1 MARTSKKNEKDL
13 LAIQLT
19 VENIQANEDIKS
31 GLADFNVT
39 QEKITE
45 GENLYNTAHEKYKG
59 QTKAY
64 ALQGAANNYFIKTRD
79 NARKIH
85 VSYAKIARKKFADDP
100 DALELLDLNGS
111 RKRPLAEFIPQAR
124 RFYENGLGD
133 ASLLEKL
140 ASVGLTKER
149 LEAGLALV
157 NETEAAYNR
166 LQASRGTSQQATQDR
181 NESLAAALRWRSEI
195 LTISEVALKD
205 KPELLEKLG
214 KH

>member
-1 MARTSKKNEKDL
+1 MARTSKKNEEDL

-19 VENIQANEDIKS
+19 VENIQANEDIKA
-31 GLADFNVT
+31 GLGEFNVT
-39 QEKITE
+39 EERVAE
-45 GENLYNTAHEKYKG
+45 GENLYNTAHAKYKG

-64 ALQGAANNYFIKTRD
+64 ALQGAASNYFINTR
-79 NARKIH
+79 NTARKTY
-85 VSYAKIARKKFADDP
+85 VDYAKIARKKFADDP

-133 ASLLEKL
+133 VPLLEKL
-140 ASVGLTKER
+140 SSVGLTKER
-149 LEAGLALV
+149 LEAGLALI

-166 LQASRGTSQQATQDR
+166 LQASRGTSQQATLDR
-181 NESLAAALRWRSEI
+181 NDSLAAALRWRSEI

-214 KH
+214 K